1 MREQQ
6 GAAAD
11 LPGSG
16 GSFSGDF
23 PGGMGSMG
31 GRGGGGFGGP
41 GSGFGAPGGGFMGG
55 MGMGSMDRGDPS
67 TTNLYVGNL
76 APEVSRAV
84 YRYKGVY
91 KQREK
96 LAGCGAAAD

>member
-1 MREQQ
+1 MREQR
-6 GAAAD
+6 GADAD
-11 LPGSG
+11 MLGSG

-41 GSGFGAPGGGFMGG
+41 GGGFMGGMGMG
-55 MGMGSMDRGDPS
+55 MGMGSMDRGDPA

-76 APEVSRAV
+76 AQEVSR
-84 YRYKGVY
+84 RG
-91 KQREK
+91 QR
-96 LAGCGAAAD
+96 